1 MSHELFDEI
10 WTKNYPNCNRSNFG
24 YFFINIHVI
33 ESRLSD
39 CDLRFSKAE
48 EDCINNIYD
57 KVLAGFSW
65 HINYFQLILVLISSS
80 SGKGPSLSPVW
91 LFTVCKNDCSILAP
105 CIFWVKTQVSV
116 MSEMDFSILCWLP
129 FLKLWIITYLE
140 DNSLSFLGC
149 RNR

>member
-1 MSHELFDEI
+1 MKSGLQI
-10 WTKNYPNCNRSNFG
+10 IRIVIVPTSVI
-24 YFFINIHVI
+24 FFINIHVI

-80 SGKGPSLSPVW
+80 CGKGPSLSPVNIEKYFK
-91 LFTVCKNDCSILAP
+91 LLPNKLNDGIRELLLINTA
-105 CIFWVKTQVSV
+105 
-116 MSEMDFSILCWLP
+116 
-129 FLKLWIITYLE
+129 
-140 DNSLSFLGC
+140 N
-149 RNR
+149 